1 MDIPNRIK
9 ELMGKNK
16 ITSVNELGRLANIP
30 QSTLATIMLGKTSPR
45 TDTLKQVC
53 DGLGITLADFFTC
66 DSDTIAANRDDN
78 EMDNLPDHI
87 KKEIDMAKE
96 FVLYKHGIK
105 KPATD
110 K

>member
-1 MDIPNRIK
+1 MNIAQRIK
-9 ELMGKNK
+9 DLCERQKINSMYELSKLSG
-16 ITSVNELGRLANIP
+16 VP
-30 QSTLATIMLGKTSPR
+30 QSTLATIMAGETSPK
-45 TDTLKQVC
+45 TNTVEQICK
-53 DGLGITLADFFTC
+53 GLGISLADFFSC
-66 DSDTIAANRDDN
+66 ESDTIAANRNDS

-105 KPATD
+105 KPATN